1 MLTASTTVAGL
12 GWRRGPRAR
21 ACRVF
26 GTMGFEGH
34 SQGYAGAGGNHS
46 QIAYSAYTY
55 DPQGT
60 LVQRMDPVD
69 ADINDL
75 SGTPTTGTYSP
86 VIMDTVA
93 YDAWGGL
100 LVDVDANTGGN
111 EQWQD
116 PIGWGGQWGY
126 YNEAETGLVLL
137 GHRYYDPYR
146 ARFLTR
152 DPAGYG
158 AGPNLYAF
166 CGGDPV
172 NNIDPDGTQE
182 APTDSMA
189 YIGNMFN
196 NLTPHD
202 WLHALKHNDVTRAVV
217 AMANIASYYPI
228 FVEFRAAGVVGE
240 VALKV
245 NCFVAGTLVQM
256 ADGTTEPIE
265 QVRAGN
271 WVVSRDEDTGMT
283 EVKQVSAISQRQ
295 AAQVLTLALADCRTG
310 RVVQTLTCTPG
321 HPLYVVGQG
330 FVLAGQLA
338 VGNAI
343 ATRAGPALIVQSI
356 EWCHNGDGTP
366 RGAEV
371 YNFTVEGDHTYFVG
385 TYGGGAW
392 VHNNSITEA
401 AMQIPDLSK
410 EIALGLDPYYKSLA
424 STIGAAKYDEWVGRI
439 INQPGSRSFGRLFHQ
454 AANRA
459 SRIHFT
465 LDGIGDIQ
473 KAVQRG
479 KQGFSS
485 GNFTNAE
492 LHYIM
497 TNPKIRAKTI
507 FYLSGKTV
515 HL

>member
-1 MLTASTTVAGL
+1 
-12 GWRRGPRAR
+12 
-21 ACRVF
+21 
-26 GTMGFEGH
+26 
-34 SQGYAGAGGNHS
+34 
-46 QIAYSAYTY
+46 
-55 DPQGT
+55 
-60 LVQRMDPVD
+60 
-69 ADINDL
+69 
-75 SGTPTTGTYSP
+75 
-86 VIMDTVA
+86 MDTVA

-100 LVDVDANTGGN
+100 LADVDANTGGS
-111 EQWQD
+111 EQWHD

-152 DPAGYG
+152 DPLGYG

-202 WLHALKHNDVTRAVV
+202 WLHALKHNDTTRAVV

-228 FVEFRAAGVVGE
+228 FLEFRAAGVVGE
-240 VALKV
+240 VALNV

-310 RVVQTLTCTPG
+310 CVVQTLTCTPG
-321 HPLYVVGQG
+321 HPLYVVGRG

-338 VGNAI
+338 LGNAI
-343 ATRAGPALIVQSI
+343 ETRAGPALLVKSI
-356 EWCHNGDGTP
+356 EWCHSADGTP

-385 TYGGGAW
+385 TAGGGVW
-392 VHNNSITEA
+392 VHNNSYPAYFEMALNSADWGTSRAVHFARANEA
-401 AMQIPDLSK
+401 LLSAFNSSSILRSRL
-410 EIALGLDPYYKSLA
+410 IA
-424 STIGAAKYDEWVGRI
+424 V
-439 INQPGSRSFGRLFHQ
+439 
-454 AANRA
+454 
-459 SRIHFT
+459 
-465 LDGIGDIQ
+465 
-473 KAVQRG
+473 
-479 KQGFSS
+479 
-485 GNFTNAE
+485 
-492 LHYIM
+492 
-497 TNPKIRAKTI
+497 
-507 FYLSGKTV
+507 SGKTEQEV
-515 HL
+515 RNAISTAGSGSPVVIGGQQIGFTWHHALSSQAGGRSGVMQLVGFAHHRFRPTSALYHPGGRGGFAEWAMPRGATR